1 MIVEGS
7 VTVPTTH
14 VITALHSVGLERTSK
29 QTSNQPGASRQ
40 GREASALVNRR
51 ATRGV

>member
-14 VITALHSVGLERTSK
+14 VITAVHSVGLERMSR
-29 QTSNQPGASRQ
+29 QTSNQLGASRL
-40 GREASALVNRR
+40 GREAGALLNRR
-51 ATRGV
+51 VTRGV